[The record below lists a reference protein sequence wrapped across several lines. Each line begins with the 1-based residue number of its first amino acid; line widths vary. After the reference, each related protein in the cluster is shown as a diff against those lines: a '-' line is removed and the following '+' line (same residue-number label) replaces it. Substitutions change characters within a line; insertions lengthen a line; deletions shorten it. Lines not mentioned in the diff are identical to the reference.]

1 MTHLKEGRAMKR
13 VFLVIVLAVS
23 MFGVAAFAMAR
34 HAHHP
39 HKAYV
44 DCSGSGC

>member
-1 MTHLKEGRAMKR
+1 MKR

-23 MFGVAAFAMAR
+23 MFGVAAFAMA
-34 HAHHP
+34 HHP